1 MIIKSEN
8 MSFAG
13 QYIEKRLRKNNFL
26 QMVDQIID
34 WEPIE
39 KEISKAY
46 KKGLSVDGRKA
57 YSGLLLFKMSLLQTW
72 YGLSDERVEEMVN
85 VNLSAMTFCGLQ
97 LEDDVP
103 DHSTL
108 CRFRNELTEKKAW
121 DRILRKVN
129 KQLEAKKIKVSKGQ
143 IVDASITE
151 SPWSPKGKTEY
162 EIAEDRDEDNRPDN
176 DKDDEDKTMRLV
188 RKEKPG
194 VDSEARWLKKGN
206 KLHFGYKKHILT
218 DQDGIVD
225 EVHTTPAN
233 EHDSKGL
240 KPLLKKA
247 GKKNISDR
255 LMADK
260 GYQVPDNEELLKEMG
275 IKNRIQHKAYRNRPL
290 TDWQKMFNRLISRL
304 RYVVERTFGGMKR
317 WFGAGKARYK
327 SLAKVHGQH
336 VLEAISYNLYRSPGL
351 IVSNILEK

>member
-1 MIIKSEN
+1 MLIKSKN

-13 QYIEKRLRKNNFL
+13 KYIEKRLRKNNFL
-26 QMVDQIID
+26 RYVNQIID

-46 KKGLSVDGRKA
+46 KKGMSVDGRKA
-57 YSGLLLFKMSLLQTW
+57 YPGLLLFKMSLLQIW
-72 YGLSDERVEEMVN
+72 YGLSDERVEEHVQDS
-85 VNLSAMTFCGLQ
+85 LSAMTFCDLQ

-121 DRILRKVN
+121 DRILKKVN
-129 KQLEAKKIKVSKGQ
+129 KQLVARKIIINKGQ

-151 SPWSPKGKTEY
+151 SPWSPKGKAEY
-162 EIAEDRDEDNRPDN
+162 EIAEDRDEDNRQ
-176 DKDDEDKTMRLV
+176 DKDKGDEDKSMRLV

-206 KLHFGYKKHILT
+206 KLHFGYKKHMMT
-218 DQDGIVD
+218 DREGIVTG
-225 EVHTTPAN
+225 VHTTPAN

-240 KPLLKKA
+240 EPLIKKHN
-247 GKKNISDR
+247 KKNISDQ

-290 TDWQKMFNRLISRL
+290 TDWQKRFNKLISQL

-317 WFGAGKARYK
+317 WFGAGRARYK
-327 SLAKVHGQH
+327 GLAKVHGQH
-336 VLEAISYNLYRSPGL
+336 VLEAIAHNLYRSPGL
-351 IVSNILEK
+351 VMSKCIEK